1 MNPTTSAAA
10 KPTPLRYHQRCLI
23 RPSRKLWTP
32 LNVKPRT
39 SVRLRQAT
47 WPRLGCDLGLDQVI
61 AKSARQ
67 DVVMTPDES
76 SSLLIREAAPE
87 NRDALVDL
95 LAADGWSRSRLAE
108 WATTGIVLE
117 LYDPAYLVPRGG
129 AIVRSAGD
137 ATFELLAWASDLDVD
152 SVEVAQ
158 RLVGAIGDILRRNGG
173 ERVYVSVL
181 DATPLR
187 LAPLLAVGF
196 RPASSERGGSVANLE
211 VHADSSRELVWLDQE
226 L

>member
-1 MNPTTSAAA
+1 
-10 KPTPLRYHQRCLI
+10 
-23 RPSRKLWTP
+23 
-32 LNVKPRT
+32 
-39 SVRLRQAT
+39 
-47 WPRLGCDLGLDQVI
+47 
-61 AKSARQ
+61 
-67 DVVMTPDES
+67 MTPDES

-87 NRDALVDL
+87 DRDALVDL

-108 WATTGIVLE
+108 WATAAIVLE
-117 LYDPAYLVPRGG
+117 LYDPAYLVPRGA
-129 AIVRSAGD
+129 AIVRSVED

-152 SVEVAQ
+152 SAEVAQ

-173 ERVYVSVL
+173 ERVYVSVP

-196 RPASSERGGSVANLE
+196 RPAPSERGASLENLD
-211 VHADSSRELVWLDQE
+211 VHDDSAREFVWLDQE